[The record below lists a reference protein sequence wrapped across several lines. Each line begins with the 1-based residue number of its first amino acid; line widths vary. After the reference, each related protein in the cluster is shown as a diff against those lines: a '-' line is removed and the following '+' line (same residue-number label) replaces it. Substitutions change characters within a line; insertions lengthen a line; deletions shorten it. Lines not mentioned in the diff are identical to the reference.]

1 LADSREAPLAG
12 KRIVV
17 TRAVEQS
24 GELVRALESRGAQ
37 VVLFPM
43 IRFAPPEDW
52 GPVDRALSRRN
63 DFSAVL
69 FLSANAVRYVFERC
83 RHLAVKFAPGDAPGP
98 FIAAVGP
105 ATAQAIIDEGS
116 RADYVGRD
124 RTGELLVRE
133 LRPQLENR
141 AVLLPRSDR
150 RDAALSL
157 ALRDAGVRV
166 TEIVA
171 YRTMMPEARD
181 EQLAEQI
188 RHAEVDVIVFAS
200 PSAVRNFAVI
210 VGADHVKKIS
220 KRVQFAAI
228 GRTTAKALRDAR
240 LPVAIEAEESSAK
253 GLADAIARFYEM
265 HAQTMRHS
273 Q

>member
-37 VVLFPM
+37 VVLFPL

-52 GPVDRALSRRN
+52 GPVDQALSRLN

-124 RTGELLVRE
+124 PAELLVRE
-133 LRPQLENR
+133 LGPQLENR

-150 RDAALSL
+150 GDAALSL
-157 ALRDAGVRV
+157 ALRDAGARV

-171 YRTMMPEARD
+171 YRTMMPEAPD
-181 EQLAEQI
+181 EQLAGQI

-210 VGADHVKKIS
+210 VGADDVKNIS

-240 LPVAIEAEESSAK
+240 LPVAIEAEESSAE
-253 GLADAIARFYEM
+253 GLADAIARFYDM